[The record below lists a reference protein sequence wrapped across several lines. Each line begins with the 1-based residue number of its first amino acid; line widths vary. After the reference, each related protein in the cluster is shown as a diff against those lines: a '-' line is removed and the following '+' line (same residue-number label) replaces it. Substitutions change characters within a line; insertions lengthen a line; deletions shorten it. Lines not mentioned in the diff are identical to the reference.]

1 MLMDDGQRKELMDW
15 KSSAALFP
23 GQGSQIVGMGADF
36 SQSYPV
42 ARETFEQA
50 DEILGFGLSRVCFEG
65 PGDEL
70 DQTIITQ
77 PALYVC
83 SIAIWR
89 VLRELIPTAQ
99 PAWMAGH
106 SLGEFSALT
115 AADALTFEDGLRLVQ
130 ARGRFMQQAGEAQPG
145 AMAAILA
152 LDINQVELL
161 CAEVSVET
169 GQIIVLAN
177 DNCPGQ
183 AVVSGN
189 IAAVDRLIERA
200 STAGARR
207 AVKLSVSVAAHSPL
221 MAAALEGFL
230 EVVRSTAFSLPAV
243 PVYGNVSAQPLATA
257 ADIKTELDQQLTRSV
272 RWTESMQSIIEA
284 GAETFIEIGSGS
296 VLTGLM
302 RRIDRSRKR
311 VSLNSVAALDALLE
325 SLA

>member
-1 MLMDDGQRKELMDW
+1 MDW
-15 KSSAALFP
+15 NSSAAIFP
-23 GQGSQIVGMGADF
+23 GQGSQALGMGADF
-36 SQSYPV
+36 AITYSE

-50 DEILGFGLSRVCFEG
+50 NEILGFDLFRICFEG

-70 DQTIITQ
+70 DQTVITQ

-89 VLRELIPTAQ
+89 VLRELLPSAQ

-115 AADALTFEDGLRLVQ
+115 AADALPFEDGLRLVQ
-130 ARGRFMQQAGEAQPG
+130 ARGRFMQQAGEANPG

-152 LDINQVELL
+152 LDISQVELL
-161 CAEVSVET
+161 CADVSAET
-169 GQIIVLAN
+169 GQIVVLAN

-189 IAAVDRLIERA
+189 TAAVDRLIERA
-200 STAGARR
+200 SAAGARR

-230 EVVRSTAFSLPAV
+230 EVVHSTAFSPPSV
-243 PVYGNVSAQPLATA
+243 PVYGNVLAQPLATA

-272 RWTESMQSIIEA
+272 RWTESMQSIIDA

-296 VLTGLM
+296 VLAGLM
-302 RRIDRSRKR
+302 RRIDRSKKR
-311 VSLNSVAALDALLE
+311 VSLNSVEALHVFLE
-325 SLA
+325 SSA

>member
-1 MLMDDGQRKELMDW
+1 
-15 KSSAALFP
+15 
-23 GQGSQIVGMGADF
+23 MGADF
-36 SQSYPV
+36 ARTYSA

-50 DEILGFGLSRVCFEG
+50 DEILGFGLSRVCFKG

-70 DQTIITQ
+70 DQTVITQ

-89 VLRELIPTAQ
+89 VLRELLLTAR

-115 AADALTFEDGLRLVQ
+115 AANALSFQDGLRLVQ
-130 ARGRFMQQAGEAQPG
+130 ARGRFMQQAGEGNPG

-152 LDINQVELL
+152 MDIKQVESL
-161 CAEVSVET
+161 CAEVSAEM
-169 GQIIVLAN
+169 GQIVVLAN

-200 STAGARR
+200 SAAGARR

-230 EVVRSTAFSLPAV
+230 EVVHSTAFSPPDPV
-243 PVYGNVSAQPLATA
+243 VYGNVSAQPLATA
-257 ADIKTELDQQLTRSV
+257 AEIKTELDQQLTRSV
-272 RWTESMQSIIEA
+272 RWTDSMRLIIDA

-302 RRIDRSRKR
+302 RRIDRSKER
-311 VSLNSVAALDALLE
+311 VNLNSVAALNAFLE